1 MAIPVWRPVVGYE
14 GLYEVSNTGQVRS
27 LFRYKKVLKPNMAK
41 TGYCTVE
48 LFKSGESKRLLIH
61 RLVAKAF
68 IPNPDNFPQ
77 INHKDE
83 NRSNNSVDN
92 LEWCTAKY
100 NMHYNNGIERRTANR
115 NYDSELL
122 RETARRNGKT
132 VSKPVLQIDKDEIIA
147 RFESAK
153 AASLATWINHTH
165 ICDVANGKR
174 KTAGKYNWVYERG

>member
-1 MAIPVWRPVVGYE
+1 MAIPEWRAVKGYE
-14 GLYEVSNTGQVRS
+14 GLYEVSDTGQIRS
-27 LFRYKKVLKPNMAK
+27 LFRYKKVLKPNIMN
-41 TGYCTVE
+41 TGYHTIE
-48 LFKSGESKRLLIH
+48 LFKNGTSKRLLIH
-61 RLVAKAF
+61 RLVAQAF
-68 IPNPDNFPQ
+68 IPNPENFPQ
-77 INHKDE
+77 VNHKDE
-83 NRSNNSVDN
+83 NRSNNAVDN

-132 VSKPVLQIDKDEIIA
+132 VSKPVLQIDKDKIIA

-153 AASLATWINHTH
+153 AASLATGIDHGH

-174 KTAGKYNWVYERG
+174 KTAGNCKWIYERG